1 MYDLTS
7 PGYDCLYYN
16 HQSIVEMVF
25 LGLLPKPGN
34 HTLVLFTTR
43 LMIYGYWMKNN
54 LTAIKN

>member
-43 LMIYGYWMKNN
+43 LMIYGYWMK
-54 LTAIKN
+54 KQ